1 MKLQNLHNGVISK
14 MKVSGF
20 TIIKNALKYDYPVVE
35 SIQSILPLVDEM
47 IVCAGD
53 SEDDTNKLIESIGSE
68 KIRIVHSVWQ
78 KYTEG
83 GAALAV
89 ETNKAMD
96 AVAADSDWLF
106 YIQADEVLHEDYLP
120 VIKAALEKYK
130 NDKSVDGL
138 LFHYH
143 HFYGS
148 YRYIGDSRKWY
159 SKEIRVIRNK
169 KTIRSYRDAQ
179 GFRKVNDEKLRV
191 KLIDAWI
198 HHYGWVRNPVF
209 MQRKDRDFGQFWNDE
224 KSQTAWA
231 EYIDRKGQE
240 YDYSVIDSLEMYKGT
255 HPALMK
261 KRVQSENW
269 DFRFDIKKK
278 NFKSLK
284 HRLLY
289 YFEKWTG
296 IRPFEYSNYKRI

>member
-1 MKLQNLHNGVISK
+1 

-20 TIIKNALKYDYPVVE
+20 TIIRNAVKYDYPVVE

-47 IVCAGD
+47 VVCAGD
-53 SEDDTNKLIESIGSE
+53 SEDDTVKLIESIGSE

-83 GAALAV
+83 GAALAA

-96 AVAADSDWLF
+96 AVATDADWLF
-106 YIQADEVLHEDYLP
+106 YIQADEVLHEAYIP
-120 VIKAALEKYK
+120 AIRAAMEKYK
-130 NDKSVDGL
+130 DDKRVDGL
-138 LFHYH
+138 LFRYH

-159 SKEIRVIRNK
+159 SKEIRVIRNDK
-169 KTIRSYRDAQ
+169 NIRSYKDAQ
-179 GFRKVNDEKLRV
+179 GFRKMNDDKLKV
-191 KLIDAWI
+191 KLVEAWI
-198 HHYGWVRNPVF
+198 HHYGWVKNPVF
-209 MQRKDRDFGQFWNDE
+209 MQRKDRDFGEFWNDE
-224 KSQTAWA
+224 RSQTAWA
-231 EYIDRKGQE
+231 EFIDRKGPA
-240 YDYSVIDSLEMYKGT
+240 YDYSVIDSLEMFDGT
-255 HPALMK
+255 HPAVMK
-261 KRVQSENW
+261 KRVEQENW
-269 DFRFDIKKK
+269 NFQFDIKKK
-278 NFKSLK
+278 NFKSFK

>member
-1 MKLQNLHNGVISK
+1 

-120 VIKAALEKYK
+120 VVKAAMEKYK

-261 KRVQSENW
+261 KGCKVR
-269 DFRFDIKKK
+269 
-278 NFKSLK
+278 
-284 HRLLY
+284 
-289 YFEKWTG
+289 TG
-296 IRPFEYSNYKRI
+296 IFGLT

>member
-1 MKLQNLHNGVISK
+1 

-20 TIIKNALKYDYPVVE
+20 TIIKNAIKYDYPVVE

-47 IVCAGD
+47 IVCSGD
-53 SEDDTNKLIESIGSE
+53 SEDETNKLIESIGSE
-68 KIRIVHSVWQ
+68 KIKIVHSVWQ

-83 GAALAV
+83 GAALAA
-89 ETNKAMD
+89 ETNKAMN
-96 AVAADSDWLF
+96 AVAADADWLF
-106 YIQADEVLHEDYLP
+106 YIQADEVLHEEYIP
-120 VIKAALEKYK
+120 VVREAMEKYK
-130 NDKSVDGL
+130 GDKNVEGL

-159 SKEIRVIRNK
+159 SKEIRVIRNDK
-169 KTIRSYRDAQ
+169 QIRSYRDAQ
-179 GFRKVNDEKLRV
+179 GFRKVNDDKLKV
-191 KLIDAWI
+191 KLVDAWI

-255 HPALMK
+255 HPAVMK
-261 KRVQSENW
+261 KRVENENW
-269 DFRFDIKKK
+269 HFSFDIKRK
-278 NFKSLK
+278 NFKNFK

-296 IRPFEYSNYKRI
+296 VRPFEYSNYKRI